1 MIFHYFSEKNNKAML
16 KKVGIGCLSV
26 IGLLVIGSIIAYFVL
41 SESKPEG
48 QSGAAADQLANE
60 MLGALNK
67 PAWDTLRYISW
78 DFTGR
83 NQYAWDKQKEI
94 AVIKFGDNE
103 VVMDLKAMD
112 GIAKAAGVE
121 LTGEA
126 KDAALGKAWGHWCN
140 DSFWL
145 YAHYKLFD
153 PGVTRS
159 IVEVEDGKKG
169 LMASYSSGGATPGD
183 SYLWILD
190 QNNKPEGWK
199 MWVGIIPIGG
209 VYNTWENWK
218 TLPGGAMIA
227 QNHKMKLMDVTI
239 NDLKAG
245 QNLSDIGY
253 QTDPFSL

>member
-1 MIFHYFSEKNNKAML
+1 M
-16 KKVGIGCLSV
+16 KKVGIGCLS
-26 IGLLVIGSIIAYFVL
+26 ILGLLVIGGVIAYFVL

-48 QSGAAADQLANE
+48 KTGPEADKLANQ
-60 MLGALNK
+60 MLTAMNK
-67 PAWDTLRYISW
+67 PAWDSLRYIAW
-78 DFTGR
+78 DFSGR

-94 AVIKFGDNE
+94 AVIKFSNIE
-103 VVMDLKAMD
+103 AVMDLKAM
-112 GIAKAAGVE
+112 
-121 LTGEA
+121 TGEA
-126 KDAALGKAWGHWCN
+126 KADGEMLTGDSKDAALGEAWGHWCN

-145 YAHYKLFD
+145 YAPYKLFD

-159 IVEVEDGKKG
+159 IVDVENGKKG
-169 LMASYSSGGATPGD
+169 LMASYSSGGTTPGD

-190 QNNKPEGWK
+190 ETNKPEAWK

-218 TLPGGAMIA
+218 TLPGGSMIA

-245 QNLSDIGY
+245 QTLSDIGY
-253 QTDPFSL
+253 SNDPFTF